1 MTKLDYKKEYKDL
14 YLPKRSPMLINV
26 DKITYVTV
34 DGKGNPNTSA
44 EYKEALDYYMV
55 FLLQLKCPK

>member
-14 YLPKRSPMLINV
+14 YLPKRSQMLINV

-34 DGKGNPNTSA
+34 DGKGNP
-44 EYKEALDYYMV
+44 
-55 FLLQLKCPK
+55 

>member
-26 DKITYVTV
+26 
-34 DGKGNPNTSA
+34 
-44 EYKEALDYYMV
+44 